1 MTKRKLVH
9 FFKELAIMA
18 VVVVISANLLSIY
31 NARSIDDAPLQI
43 KHLKL
48 LEGTTYN
55 LPKNK
60 PVVLHFWAT
69 WCPVCKAEIDN
80 IQRLGEHYEIVTVAV
95 NSDDIKHY
103 LKERHLTLRVVD
115 DSDGVLAQAF
125 GVHAF
130 PTTFIYD
137 GNKNL
142 VFSEVGYTS
151 TLGLWLRLLYAEM
164 Q

>member
-1 MTKRKLVH
+1 M
-9 FFKELAIMA
+9 
-18 VVVVISANLLSIY
+18 
-31 NARSIDDAPLQI
+31 
-43 KHLKL
+43 
-48 LEGTTYN
+48 
-55 LPKNK
+55 
-60 PVVLHFWAT
+60 LHFWAT

-80 IQRLGEHYEIVTVAV
+80 IQRLSEHYEVITVAV

-103 LKERHLTLRVVD
+103 LKEHHLTLRVVD
-115 DSDGVLAQAF
+115 DSDGALAQAF